1 MKMLLPL
8 FLAFAAWA
16 QTPTAG
22 ASFEVASVKPAAPS
36 NLAPG
41 MVGGPGTDRP
51 GELAGA

>member
-1 MKMLLPL
+1 MRR
-8 FLAFAAWA
+8 FLIGMCVAAGLA
-16 QTPTAG
+16 AAAG
-22 ASFEVASVKPAAPS
+22 PEFEVASVKPAAPS